1 MRTASRNTRPNRFS
15 ASPLYDVRSRAVV
28 CSLKCR
34 RMRRNRRP
42 GCRCGLILSTSKAK
56 PTPRSGMLLLCRMG
70 QDDFSRCHSC
80 AWLVLGADGG
90 ILSDAELMTRRSRI
104 DGVSNRCEVFRT
116 PDTEVFLQSVR
127 DLNRQ
132 YSSFESYGTTYKC
145 AFREFAFQTPRRM
158 SPTKG
163 MKPTAALTPLFASI
177 FLTSQSGSS
186 HCFAGLRTRV

>member
-1 MRTASRNTRPNRFS
+1 MW
-15 ASPLYDVRSRAVV
+15 
-28 CSLKCR
+28 
-34 RMRRNRRP
+34 RNRRAS
-42 GCRCGLILSTSKAK
+42 CRGALIPSTSKAK
-56 PTPRSGMLLLCRMG
+56 PAPRSGMLLLRRMR
-70 QDDFSRCHSC
+70 QNDFSGCHSC
-80 AWLVLGADGG
+80 AWLVLGANGG

-104 DGVSNRCEVFRT
+104 DGVSNRCEIFRT
-116 PDTEVFLQSVR
+116 SDTEIFFQPAR

-132 YSSFESYGTTYKC
+132 YSSFELYGTTYRC